1 MKFIKVTILFLV
13 VCVVGCGVKANPQPP
28 LTPEAQLQ
36 YDKEQKEKA
45 EKRERQMKAIA
56 ERNKKI
62 EEEKA
67 AKEKNGN

>member
-1 MKFIKVTILFLV
+1 MNLFKTITILLLFYTI
-13 VCVVGCGVKANPQPP
+13 GCGVKANPLPP

-36 YDKEQKEKA
+36 YDKEQALKA

-56 ERNKKI
+56 DRNKKI